1 MLEGWDVKKGD
12 EIASE
17 VIVVVNNVVLSHTAV
32 GIDPEEPPN
41 MRRLSAFEWTQAT
54 PQSICSKD
62 AASKNIPAM
71 SVTRHTS
78 HMEISKLKDAA
89 A

>member
-1 MLEGWDVKKGD
+1 MAFSSCSLDRGENAVLEGWDVKKGD

-41 MRRLSAFEWTQAT
+41 MRHLVAFE
-54 PQSICSKD
+54 
-62 AASKNIPAM
+62 
-71 SVTRHTS
+71 
-78 HMEISKLKDAA
+78 
-89 A
+89 